1 MLVPERGASLAAA
14 PLEVFDDTP
23 VRHLRVDDLVVGDS
37 VFERVRFSK
46 EMLADFAQVAKD
58 RAPVHD
64 DPRFARAAGFAGP
77 IVQGLALS
85 TRFSR
90 LIGMYLP
97 GGHAILESVELKFR
111 RPVYADQDVI
121 FRAVVDR
128 VFRPLRVVTL
138 ALTISRQDTHHVTGS
153 ARCLVR

>member
-1 MLVPERGASLAAA
+1 MVGPDARTSRAASS
-14 PLEVFDDTP
+14 LEVFDDTP
-23 VRHLRVDDLVVGDS
+23 LRHLTVDDLVIGDS
-37 VFERVRFSK
+37 VVQRVRFTRN
-46 EMLADFAQVAKD
+46 MLAAFARVAND

-97 GGHAILESVELKFR
+97 GGHAILESIELKFR
-111 RPVYADQDVI
+111 HPVYADQDVI
-121 FRAVVDR
+121 YRAVVDR
-128 VFRPLRVVTL
+128 VFRPLRVVAL
-138 ALTISRQDTHHVTGS
+138 ALTISRDGAPQVIGT